1 MRRNGFTL
9 VEMVVALAIFALVA
23 SAGVG
28 LLRASADTQIAVED
42 SLTAQGRLERIGL
55 LFNADLGQVVIRPT
69 TRSDGGA
76 RPAFVGAPDAML
88 FVRDGVIATRPE
100 PAPSINR
107 VEWRGR
113 EGRLER
119 TAHRAPDGLR
129 LVDEPARLANSLQ
142 TVRFAYRSAAGDWRD
157 TWPEPDGEP
166 LPRAVR
172 MELAGPGLPLTRFVV
187 ALPDIMPAPE
197 ETE

>member
-1 MRRNGFTL
+1 MKRNGFTL

-28 LLRASADTQIAVED
+28 LLRASADTQIAVDE
-42 SLTAQGRLERIGL
+42 SLSAQGRLERIGL
-55 LFNADLGQVVIRPT
+55 LFNADLGQVTIRPT

-76 RPAFVGAPDAML
+76 RPAFVGTASSMM
-88 FVRDGVIATRPE
+88 FVRDGIVATRPE

-107 VEWRGR
+107 VEWRGT

-129 LVDEPARLANSLQ
+129 LVDAPARLASDLQ
-142 TVRFAYRSAAGDWRD
+142 TITFAYRDEAGGWSDS
-157 TWPEPDGEP
+157 WPRAGGPP

-172 MELAGPGLPLTRFVV
+172 MDLSGDGLPPTRIIV
-187 ALPDIMPAPE
+187 ALPDLNPLESE
-197 ETE
+197 E